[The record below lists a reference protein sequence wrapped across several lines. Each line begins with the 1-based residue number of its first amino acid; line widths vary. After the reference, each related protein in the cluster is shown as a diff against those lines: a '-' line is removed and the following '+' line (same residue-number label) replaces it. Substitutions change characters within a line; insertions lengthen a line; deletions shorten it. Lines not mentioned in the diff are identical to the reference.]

1 MAEWWPVTMQLRTE
15 VEIAASPG
23 RVWAVL
29 TDFAA
34 YPTWNP
40 FIASV
45 EGELRSGAR
54 LRIAMSLHDG
64 TELRWRSRV
73 RVYEPPSELRWT
85 ACRWLPTLLSL
96 EHLFLLK
103 PAGDG
108 RTRLV
113 HGEDLSGWLLE
124 YLGDRAT
131 LTVRGMVHMN
141 EALKARAEA
150 VT

>member
-1 MAEWWPVTMQLRTE
+1 MQLRTE

-40 FIASV
+40 FLASV
-45 EGELRSGAR
+45 EGELRSGAK
-54 LRIAMSLHDG
+54 LRVAMSLHDG

-73 RVYEPPSELRWT
+73 RVCEPPSELRWT
-85 ACRWLPTLLSL
+85 ACRWLPSLLSL

-103 PAGDG
+103 PAGER
-108 RTRLV
+108 RTRLI

-131 LTVRGMVHMN
+131 LTVSGMVHMN

-150 VT
+150 AS

>member
-1 MAEWWPVTMQLRTE
+1 MQLRTE
-15 VEIAASPG
+15 VEIAACPS

-34 YPTWNP
+34 YPSWNP
-40 FIASV
+40 FIASI
-45 EGELRSGAR
+45 EGDLRSGAR
-54 LRIAMSLHDG
+54 LRVAVSLHDG

-73 RVYEPPSELRWT
+73 RVCVPPSELRWT
-85 ACRWLPTLLSL
+85 ACRWLPNLLSL

-103 PAGDG
+103 PAGEG

-124 YLGDRAT
+124 YLGDRIT

-150 VT
+150 TS